1 MSRRSNLAVMVRLS
15 RLVRP
20 LAGFMALAVAAGL
33 AGNLAATAI
42 MVLGGVA
49 LLDVLGLSAPLP
61 LAAAFALMAVCAVA
75 RGALR
80 YGEQAANHYIAFK
93 LLALVRDK
101 VFGALRRLAPAKL
114 AGRDKGD
121 LVALVTSDV
130 ELLEVFYAHTIS
142 PVAIAVL
149 FCAVMVGFLG
159 SMNGWL
165 ALVAAV
171 AYLVV
176 GAVVPWAFSRL
187 VGSLGDAQ
195 RAGTGELGAYVLD
208 SLRGL
213 SETVQFGDGASRLA
227 GIEERT
233 EELVAKEGALK
244 LRAGL
249 DAAVTNTVI
258 VAASV
263 TMAVTAAGL
272 AASGAIAPGEALLAT
287 LAMMGSFG
295 PCVALANLGA
305 SLAPTFA
312 AGSRILYLLDEKP
325 ALSEVE
331 GMPEQAFSGAALRR
345 VEFAYDQ
352 EPVLRRASVAV
363 RPGEILG
370 VVGPS
375 GSGKSTMLQLL
386 MRFWE
391 PGAGRV
397 EVSGTDVGRINTDN
411 LRELE
416 AYMTQETHLFCD
428 SVRNNLLVA
437 CPDAT
442 DAQIEEACR
451 KASVWDFVQ
460 SLPQGLDTPVGELGD
475 TLSGGERQRIG
486 LARAFLYDAPLLLL
500 DEPTSNLDAL
510 NEAVVLRALAAE
522 RGERSVVLVT
532 HRPSTVR
539 AADRVVS
546 VANGKVA

>member
-1 MSRRSNLAVMVRLS
+1 MSRRSNLAVMARLS

-49 LLDVLGLSAPLP
+49 LLDVLGLGLPLP
-61 LAAAFALMAVCAVA
+61 LASVFASMAVCAVV

-149 FCAVMVGFLG
+149 FCAVMTGFIG

-171 AYLVV
+171 SYLVV
-176 GAVVPWAFSRL
+176 GALVPWAFSRL

-233 EELVAKEGALK
+233 EALVAKEGALK

-272 AASGAIAPGEALLAT
+272 ATSGAIAPGDALVAT

-312 AGSRILYLLDEKP
+312 AGSRILDLLDEEP
-325 ALSEVE
+325 VLSDVE
-331 GMPEQAFSGAALRR
+331 GMERRGFSGAALRR

-391 PGAGRV
+391 PDAGRV
-397 EVSGTDVGRINTDN
+397 EVSGTDVGQINTRN

-428 SVRNNLLVA
+428 SVRSNLLVA
-437 CPDAT
+437 RPDAT
-442 DAQIEEACR
+442 DAQIEAACR
-451 KASVWDFVQ
+451 KASVWDFIQ
-460 SLPQGLDTPVGELGD
+460 SLPDGLDTPVGELGD

-486 LARAFLYDAPLLLL
+486 LARAFLHGAPLLLL

-510 NEAVVLRALAAE
+510 NEAVVLKALAAE
-522 RGERSVVLVT
+522 RAERSVVLVT

-539 AADRVVS
+539 AADRVVR